1 MDFSLYRN
9 DLLTK
14 GAILGCVML
23 VSNIAETAMFY
34 YGGLKWMM
42 PLALEMLVMAGVYIY
57 LVYRFTKN
65 FSLLAIA
72 ERENLPY
79 FTYGE
84 GVMYAMNLSGLA
96 GIVVALGG
104 YVFMHYVIGYEN
116 FIAAY
121 IKLFQEFFS
130 QVPMASKDAD
140 MLRELFTEMQKA
152 EEPTI
157 LANLL
162 SSVSRYIMIGALVGL
177 VVAAFTKRNII
188 LFDTNNSNN
197 EDEEP
202 KDE

>member
-1 MDFSLYRN
+1 MNFSLYRN

-23 VSNIAETAMFY
+23 ASNIAETAMFY

-72 ERENLPY
+72 ERDKLPY

-104 YVFMHYVIGYEN
+104 YVFMHYVVGYDN
-116 FIAAY
+116 FIDAY

-130 QVPMASKDAD
+130 QVPMASNDAN
-140 MLRELFTEMQKA
+140 MLRELFAEMKKA
-152 EEPTI
+152 EEPSI
-157 LANLL
+157 IANLL

-177 VVAAFTKRNII
+177 VVSAFTKQNPTM
-188 LFDTNNSNN
+188 FNTNNSSN
-197 EDEEP
+197 EDGESKNE
-202 KDE
+202 

>member
-72 ERENLPY
+72 ERKDLPY

>member
-23 VSNIAETAMFY
+23 ASNIAETAMFY

-42 PLALEMLVMAGVYIY
+42 PLGLEMLVMAGVYIY

-72 ERENLPY
+72 ERKNLPY

-104 YVFMHYVIGYEN
+104 YVFMHYTIGYEN